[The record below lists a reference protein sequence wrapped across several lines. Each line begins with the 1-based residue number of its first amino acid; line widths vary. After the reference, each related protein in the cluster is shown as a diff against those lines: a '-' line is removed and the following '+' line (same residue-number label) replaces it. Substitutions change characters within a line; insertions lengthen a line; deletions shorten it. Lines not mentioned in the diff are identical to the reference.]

1 MADKENK
8 SVRSKITA
16 IEGNLGDLTSSLQAQ
31 NNNSLSLIS
40 ISQEILDVSYQY
52 LRPMEDNIRL
62 MAQAILGLDIT
73 DAKGNKVDI
82 NAMRGQGGLGA
93 MKEAAAEAKKEDDQD
108 DKVQEKQLSK
118 DEEAL
123 AELKGLRKDL
133 KKGGLLDLLIGGGA
147 FIAGSII
154 GLAQKY
160 IEVFKAAF
168 KPIINL
174 FRGDGSRFEKMI
186 SVVRTGWT
194 KFTAVFASLG
204 DWLASGKTGEFLSK
218 GVELVKRIGSGFAKL
233 GAYFVSIGDLIKEGY
248 AGLKALTGGGGGFIG
263 KIVEFFKRIGGT
275 FKYFLKFGMIIG
287 RRILF
292 PIIAIYDT
300 VMGALDGWEKDGIF
314 GAIKGGISGLIN
326 SIFGSILDLLKDGVS
341 WIIEAI
347 FGENDVS
354 KALDSFSFQD
364 IISEAIDGLV
374 DMLMTPVRVLQ
385 DLMKAF
391 SGEVDWGTTFK
402 SVISRIVA
410 GVLAPAEGLAK
421 RFGIDLT
428 DKVLNMMGLPK
439 PPAAGS
445 SAGANA
451 PIASTPEKGTATI
464 ALEKTMN
471 ENVAAKDEQAAK
483 NAGGAVVVTT
493 NNSPVINN
501 NSSSTAVLR
510 AKTTNWEPDDQWA
523 RGGGASWIAP

>member
-8 SVRSKITA
+8 SVRSKITS
-16 IEGNLGDLTSSLQAQ
+16 IEGGLGDLTSSLQNQ

-82 NAMRGQGGLGA
+82 NAMRTQGGLGA

-123 AELKGLRKDL
+123 VELKGLRKDL

-147 FIAGSII
+147 LIAGSII
-154 GLAQKY
+154 GLAQRY

-174 FRGDGSRFEKMI
+174 FKGDGSRFEKMI
-186 SVVRTGWT
+186 SIVRTGWT
-194 KFTAVFASLG
+194 KFTAVFAGLA
-204 DWLASGKTGEFLSK
+204 DWLTSGKTGEFLNK
-218 GVELVKRIGSGFAKL
+218 GVELFKRIGSGFTKL
-233 GAYFVSIGDLIKEGY
+233 GAYFLSVGDILKEAY
-248 AGLKALTGGGGGFIG
+248 AGLKAVTGGGGFIS
-263 KIVEFFKRIGGT
+263 KIVEFFTRIGGT
-275 FKYFLKFGMIIG
+275 FKYFLKLGMLIG

-292 PIIAIYDT
+292 PIFAIYDT
-300 VMGALDGWEKDGIF
+300 IMGALDGWEKDGIF

-326 SIFGSILDLLKDGVS
+326 SIFGSILDLLKDAVS
-341 WIIEAI
+341 WVLNALG
-347 FGENDVS
+347 FENAS
-354 KALDSFSFQD
+354 KALDSFSFQN
-364 IISEAIDGLV
+364 IIKDAVSGVV
-374 DMLMTPVRVLQ
+374 DMFMTPIRILQ
-385 DLMKAF
+385 DIMKAF
-391 SGEVDWGTTFK
+391 SGEVDWLTTFK
-402 SVISRIVA
+402 SVMARLVA
-410 GVLAPAEGLAK
+410 GVLAPVEGLAK
-421 RFGIDLT
+421 GLGIDLT
-428 DKVLNMMGLPK
+428 QKVLDMMGLPK

-451 PIASTPEKGTATI
+451 PTPTTPEKGTATI

-471 ENVAAKDEQAAK
+471 ENVAVKDEQAAK
-483 NAGGAVVVTT
+483 NAAGAVVVTT

-523 RGGGASWIAP
+523 RGGMAWGA